1 LHSNPQEVAL
11 VPARVLL
18 PKVFS
23 AKRRRVQNQH
33 VFSERNNRRP
43 DAAKATTLVVNRNQ
57 PDNDAQVMRLYE
69 QLLEIEQRLIPTGL
83 HVFGRASEL
92 QEKADLLRMV
102 ASFDRPEHG
111 TRSLPK
117 LVAEGL
123 GIEGY
128 DALLQETSVSET
140 KELIDSI
147 VAEGVQKFCQDGVD
161 AAVGWLNATA
171 SVQAEE
177 SLPVFLLLKDIAG
190 QLDSNNEI
198 ESLLRALRGEYIE
211 PGPGADV
218 VQNPSVLPTGRNT
231 HAVNPYSV
239 PSVSAFARA
248 QATADALLRR
258 YFEEHGRYPRAM
270 ALVLWGLDNIK
281 TQGEGV
287 AQALHLLGVRPVR
300 DALNRATEIE
310 VIPLDV
316 LKRPRIDV
324 VMTVS
329 GIFRDLFAPTMALL
343 DKAVRRVAE
352 LDEPFEMN
360 YVRRNVAEKI
370 DLGGEFDDAVTRVF
384 SNAPGNYGT
393 NVNFMVMQSQ
403 WETSDALGD
412 LFVTRKCFAYTRDSK
427 GRTIEGREAPE
438 RMDDALSRVE
448 ATYQNIDSFEVGITD
463 VDHYFEYLGGISKAV
478 EKRAQARPAIYL
490 SDSLSP
496 QTKIRSLEETIRLE
510 TRAKTLNPKWYE
522 GMLKHGFRGVAEI
535 ENHVA
540 NTFGW
545 SATADAVDPWIY
557 TDIAKT
563 FLLDSIML
571 DRLQEL
577 NPHSVQSL
585 IKRLLEAHER
595 GYWNPDEDVLE
606 KLREIIAEAHQTQ

>member
-1 LHSNPQEVAL
+1 MIQD
-11 VPARVLL
+11 
-18 PKVFS
+18 
-23 AKRRRVQNQH
+23 QY
-33 VFSERNNRRP
+33 
-43 DAAKATTLVVNRNQ
+43 
-57 PDNDAQVMRLYE
+57 DNDDRVMALYE

-83 HVFGRASEL
+83 HVFGRAAEL

-111 TRSLPK
+111 TRALPK

-128 DALLQETSVSET
+128 ESLIHESSATETR
-140 KELIDSI
+140 ELIDSI
-147 VAEGVQKFCQDGVD
+147 VSEGVRLFCREGPD
-161 AAVGWLNATA
+161 AAVKWLGLRA
-171 SVQAEE
+171 SVDSAE
-177 SLPVFLLLKDIAG
+177 SQPVFQLLANIAE
-190 QLDSNNEI
+190 QLDSNHEI
-198 ESLLRALRGEYIE
+198 DSLMRALRGEYIE
-211 PGPGADV
+211 PGPGADI
-218 VQNPSVLPTGRNT
+218 VQNPMVLPTGRNT
-231 HAVNPYSV
+231 HAINPYSV
-239 PSVSAFARA
+239 PSVRAFARA
-248 QATADALLRR
+248 KATADALLQR
-258 YFEEHGRYPRAM
+258 YFAEHGRHPRAM

-310 VIPLDV
+310 VIPLEE
-316 LKRPRIDV
+316 LKRPRIDI

-343 DKAVRRVAE
+343 DKAVRRVAA

-370 DLGGEFDDAVTRVF
+370 DFDGGGFDDAVTRVF

-393 NVNFMVMQSQ
+393 NVNFMVMQSE
-403 WETSDALGD
+403 WETGDALGD

-427 GRTIEGREAPE
+427 GRTIEGREA
-438 RMDDALSRVE
+438 RDLMDHALSRVE

-463 VDHYFEYLGGISKAV
+463 VDHYFEYLGGISQAV
-478 EKRAQARPAIYL
+478 EKRSQARPAIYL

-496 QTKIRSLEETIRLE
+496 QTKIRSLEEAIRLE

-563 FLLDSIML
+563 FLLDGTMFN
-571 DRLQEL
+571 RLQEL
-577 NPHSVQSL
+577 NPHSVRSL
-585 IKRLLEAHER
+585 TKRLLEAHDR
-595 GYWNPDEDVLE
+595 GYWNPDEEILE
-606 KLREIIAEAHQTQ
+606 RLREMISDAEATRDGTVAV